1 MRERW
6 AEGKFHIEL
15 IEILGFNSFEGAEL
29 SQIFKNIVYES
40 AEGVAKITINRPPL
54 NVLNIETLMELNTAL
69 EKARDDVGVRVIV
82 ITGFGDR
89 AFSAGLDIKDH
100 FPDRIETAL
109 NTFNRVFHLLA
120 SVDKPTL
127 AMVHGLALG
136 GGCELAS
143 GCDMI
148 VASEKAQFGQ
158 PEISVGAMPSVAT
171 VLLPRLVGRKKAFEL
186 ILTGEVIDA
195 TEAKRI
201 GLVNH
206 VVPLEKLEEAS
217 KELVNKLKDKSP
229 VVVKLTRMALYQTL
243 DLDFKR
249 ALDNVTGVYL
259 NLLMRTEDA
268 VEGLKAFLEKRK
280 PQWKGK

>member
-1 MRERW
+1 
-6 AEGKFHIEL
+6 
-15 IEILGFNSFEGAEL
+15 L

-69 EKARDDVGVRVIV
+69 ENARDDVDVRVIV
-82 ITGFGDR
+82 ITGVGDR

-100 FPDRIETAL
+100 FPERIETAL
-109 NTFNRVFHLLA
+109 NTFNKVFHLLA
-120 SVDKPTL
+120 NVDKPTL
-127 AMVHGLALG
+127 AVVQGFALG

-148 VASEKAQFGQ
+148 IASEKAQFGQ
-158 PEISVGAMPSVAT
+158 PEISVGAIPSVAT

-186 ILTGEVIDA
+186 ILTGDVIDA
-195 TEAKRI
+195 AEAKRI

-206 VVPLEKLEEAS
+206 VVPPEKLEEAS
-217 KELVNKLKDKSP
+217 KELINKLKDKSP

-243 DLDFKR
+243 DLDFKK
-249 ALDNVTGVYL
+249 ALENVTDIYL